1 MGILLYLNVGLN
13 IFLFQLN
20 IIVAFKKVQPHFNM
34 WGLVFFTGWDVCG
47 GGGELVNLGGPIFK
61 RKL

>member
-1 MGILLYLNVGLN
+1 MGILPYLSVGLN

-34 WGLVFFTGWDVCG
+34 WGLVWGV
-47 GGGELVNLGGPIFK
+47 GGGELVNFPIFK
-61 RKL
+61 QKL